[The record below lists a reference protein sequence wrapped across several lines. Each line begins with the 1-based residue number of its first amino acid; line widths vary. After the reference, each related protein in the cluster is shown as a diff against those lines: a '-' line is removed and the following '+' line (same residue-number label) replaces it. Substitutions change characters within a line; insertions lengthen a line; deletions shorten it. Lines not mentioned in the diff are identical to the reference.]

1 MESKELGRCLELL
14 NEALVLAS
22 SLSSNIQ
29 DLKEYWEAK
38 ERSSVKTAGDL

>member
-14 NEALVLAS
+14 NEALVLVN

-29 DLKEYWEAK
+29 DLKEYWEAYN
-38 ERSSVKTAGDL
+38 S